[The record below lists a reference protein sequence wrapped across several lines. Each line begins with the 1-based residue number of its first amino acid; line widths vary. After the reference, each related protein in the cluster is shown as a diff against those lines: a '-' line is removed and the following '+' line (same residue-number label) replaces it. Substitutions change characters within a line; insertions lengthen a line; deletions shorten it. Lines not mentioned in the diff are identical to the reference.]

1 LTNLS
6 VSSRFAVSA
15 LANLLR
21 AGLAFITTVII
32 ARVFGPEMYGDY
44 AFLMGTFVATMGL
57 LTLGTASAF
66 QTFMSQKERGKI
78 FVISY
83 AGWQLL
89 QILLVVLVIGII
101 LPEEWLNQ
109 IWLGHERGT
118 VLVAGAAVFMQQ
130 RAWRTMIQIGESKRL
145 TQRVQMLSMAIA
157 VVHFVLVVG
166 FWTGGML
173 SIRLVFGLILAEHLI
188 FLFVAYKVLFV
199 SKLEGES
206 FDGRSVLLEYV
217 KYCSPLILYSI
228 VGFGYEFADRW
239 MLQNFGGSKQ
249 QGLYE
254 VGVRFGMV
262 SLLITASLIN
272 VFWKEIAEAKEKENL
287 ELMQKLYR
295 KASRFLFWIGA
306 VLAGFLIPWCE
317 EIIRFMLGPS
327 YAEGSLVLAIMLIVS
342 AFGSLSQIN
351 GSMLLALGKTKA
363 HFAFGS
369 IFMGVSIPCS
379 YFILASKDAYLPGL
393 QLGSIGLAAKM
404 LVFVILH
411 ANIVSRWISRDYGWK
426 FDWAYQVIALGGAL
440 GLGWLSFEL
449 VEALNSYISVNLFFK
464 GGLTLL
470 LYGGVMGMMTWQ
482 MPWIAGTSRQDIKSY
497 YFRFIN
503 LRFL

>member
-1 LTNLS
+1 MTDLS
-6 VSSRFAVSA
+6 VSSRFAVSV

-21 AGLAFITTVII
+21 AGLAFVTTVII
-32 ARVFGPEMYGDY
+32 ARAFGPEMYGDY
-44 AFLMGTFVATMGL
+44 AFLIGSFVATMSL
-57 LTLGTASAF
+57 LNLGTSNAF

-101 LPEEWLNQ
+101 LPEVWLSQ
-109 IWLGHERGT
+109 IWLGHERSM
-118 VLVAGAAVFMQQ
+118 VLLAGAAVFMQQ
-130 RAWRTMIQIGESKRL
+130 PAWRTMIQIGESKRL
-145 TQRVQMLSMAIA
+145 TQRVQVLSAAIA
-157 VVHFVLVVG
+157 VVHFVLVIG
-166 FWTGGML
+166 FWIGGML
-173 SIRLVFGLILAEHLI
+173 SIRVVFGLILAEYSI

-199 SKLEGES
+199 SKLEEES
-206 FDGRSVLLEYV
+206 FDGRSILHEYV

-228 VGFGYEFADRW
+228 MGFGYEFADRW

-254 VGVRFGMV
+254 IGYRIGMF
-262 SLLITASLIN
+262 SLLITASLLNI
-272 VFWKEIAEAKEKENL
+272 FWKEIAEAKEKENL

-295 KASRFLFWIGA
+295 KASRFLFWLGA

-317 EIIRFMLGPS
+317 EIILLMLGPS
-327 YAEGSLVLAIMLIVS
+327 YSEGSLVLGIMLLVS
-342 AFGSLSQIN
+342 AFTSLSQIN
-351 GSMLLALGKTKA
+351 GSMMLALGKTKA

-393 QLGSIGLAAKM
+393 QLGAIGLATKL
-404 LVFVILH
+404 LVLVILH
-411 ANIVSRWISRDYGWK
+411 ANIVSRWISRDHGWK
-426 FDWAYQVIALGGAL
+426 FDWTYQVIVLGGAL

-449 VEALNSYISVNLFFK
+449 IEALSSYLSVNLFFK
-464 GGLTLL
+464 GGLMLL
-470 LYGGVMGMMTWQ
+470 LYGGVVGVMTWQ
-482 MPWIAGTSRQDIKSY
+482 MPWVAGTSRQGIKSY